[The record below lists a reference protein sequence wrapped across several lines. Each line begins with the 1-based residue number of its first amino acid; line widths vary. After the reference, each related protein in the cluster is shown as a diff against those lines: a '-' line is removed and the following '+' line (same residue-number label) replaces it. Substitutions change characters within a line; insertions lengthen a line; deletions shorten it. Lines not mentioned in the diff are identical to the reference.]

1 MHEITR
7 KASRAN
13 RIAPNFLNLAFN
25 LNDIVRQADVDISIG
40 KLLDNF
46 DAYLRIAENQNVLF
60 ADERGRRFALVPIAR
75 FERMNALLAND
86 T

>member
-1 MHEITR
+1 
-7 KASRAN
+7 
-13 RIAPNFLNLAFN
+13 AFN